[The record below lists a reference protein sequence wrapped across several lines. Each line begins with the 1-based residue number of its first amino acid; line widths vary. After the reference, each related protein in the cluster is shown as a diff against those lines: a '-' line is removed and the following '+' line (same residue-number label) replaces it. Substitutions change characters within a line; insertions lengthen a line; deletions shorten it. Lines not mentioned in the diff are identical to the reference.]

1 MLKVGIFSILRRLQN
16 IIKDLNDIIMIS
28 SIYIMENVVFTLALI
43 TTSLLGD
50 YLVFTWLNGYP
61 GIYRAIGDSL
71 THGLIGLFSWL
82 IIDKS
87 IIKAFGCMATAM
99 LVDSDRFIEA
109 QTLDLNK
116 ALNLAHRPFLH
127 NSTIPLIF
135 FLIAILINLVIN
147 NHKFK
152 LISSLVFV
160 ALFTHQLR
168 DASRRGLWFWPWI
181 QSLPIQPYPLYIA
194 LIIVLSFSVKYYV
207 MFNSKTY
214 DVINV

>member
-71 THGLIGLFSWL
+71 TSWL

-99 LVDSDRFIEA
+99 LVDTDRFIEA

-116 ALNLAHRPFLH
+116 ALNLDHRPFFH